1 MVSKKKKRAEKA
13 KTKLKPKTAPG
24 KHLPKGTNVTK
35 TEFKVSKIVIPSQL
49 RGADQSGPV
58 TKKKLGLKDVLSKL
72 GHFSQSVRTDG
83 LEGLKELVTGPQ
95 GGSLVLDNLASIVT
109 KVTPITADKEPKIRS
124 AAVSLLEAILKHVP
138 PPTLEPLHG
147 FLSAHLC
154 CGLSHIDAS
163 IQFEGLT
170 LLDSLVNVA
179 PAFVADVYDQ
189 LLPNCLAQ
197 ISGQGGTKSSLSNGI
212 SDKISSL
219 KWRTAV
225 LQRLHKILMA
235 VSSHQLSSTESV
247 SISNSLTFDA
257 TTNLSCQLYSGLAT
271 SGATNWISVKD
282 LTDRVTSHPTII
294 NHINMIMPLL
304 IETWVEATAT
314 SSAKEKKG
322 SLIPPVVLD
331 LLQCELGVIE
341 QLIELSKSWEKS
353 HGQTAKILPIIE
365 STYLKD
371 FTTHFVSFLPYSLSS
386 TKGTTSHQD
395 CLGENLQLGQLY
407 LSLASNPSPDIL
419 ANLIQLVTK
428 ALVKKQQLVKVV
440 AVVRLLLDCPS
451 LPGEEGERC
460 LELLEKEYPSLP
472 LKSAART
479 AVLNLFID
487 LILAGRHVDTL
498 EGWVGSLGP
507 GLCKDGADSKTSLKI
522 LNACL
527 SLAKQANST
536 VSRAFGENDKSILG
550 WAESLEDDGFRRTAV
565 EKVNFIL
572 YYHGGTRID

>member
-1 MVSKKKKRAEKA
+1 MVSKKNKRAEKA

-35 TEFKVSKIVIPSQL
+35 TEFKVAKIVIPSQL
-49 RGADQSGPV
+49 GNADQSGPV
-58 TKKKLGLKDVLSKL
+58 TKKKLGLKDVLKKL
-72 GHFSQSVRTDG
+72 CHFSQTVRTDG

-124 AAVSLLEAILKHVP
+124 AAVGLLEAVLKHVP

-170 LLDSLVNVA
+170 LLDSLVSVA
-179 PAFVADVYDQ
+179 PGFVADVYDQ

-197 ISGQGGTKSSLSNGI
+197 ISGQGTKSSLSSGI
-212 SDKISSL
+212 SDRISSL

-235 VSSHQLSSTESV
+235 VSAHQISSNESV
-247 SISNSLTFDA
+247 SICSSLTFDA
-257 TTNLSCQLYSGLAT
+257 TTNLSCNVYSGLAT
-271 SGATNWISVKD
+271 SGTADWISVKD
-282 LTDRVTSHPTII
+282 LSNRQTSHPTII

-314 SSAKEKKG
+314 SSSKEKKG
-322 SLIPPVVLD
+322 SLIPPDVLD

-353 HGQTAKILPIIE
+353 HGQAAQIMPVIE

-386 TKGTTSHQD
+386 TKGTSSHQD

-407 LSLASNPSPDIL
+407 LSLASNPSPEIL
-419 ANLIQLVTK
+419 TSLLQLVTK
-428 ALVKKQQLVKVV
+428 SLAKRQHLAKVV
-440 AVVRLLLDCPS
+440 AVVRLLLDCS
-451 LPGEEGERC
+451 SIPGEERERC
-460 LELLEKEYPSLP
+460 LRLLEQQYPDLP
-472 LKSAART
+472 LKSAARK
-479 AVLNLFID
+479 AVLDLFID
-487 LILAGRHVDTL
+487 LILAGRYVDTL
-498 EGWVGSLGP
+498 EGWVGNLGP
-507 GLCKDGADSKTSLKI
+507 GLCKDGLDFATSLKI

-536 VSRAFGENDKSILG
+536 VSRAFGQHNKSILG
-550 WAESLEDDGFRRTAV
+550 WAESLQDDGFRRTAV

-572 YYHGGTRID
+572 YYNGGTRID

>member
-35 TEFKVSKIVIPSQL
+35 TEFKVTKIVIPSQL
-49 RGADQSGPV
+49 SRADQSGPV

-95 GGSLVLDNLASIVT
+95 GRSLVLENLASIVN
-109 KVTPITADKEPKIRS
+109 KVTPITADKEPKIRAS
-124 AAVSLLEAILKHVP
+124 AVSLLEAILKHVP

-163 IQFEGLT
+163 IQFEGLS

-179 PAFVADVYDQ
+179 PAFVSDVYDQ

-197 ISGQGGTKSSLSNGI
+197 ISGQGKNSSLSTGV
-212 SDKISSL
+212 SDRISSL

-225 LQRLHKILMA
+225 LQRLHKILQA
-235 VSSHQLSSTESV
+235 VSAHQSSSRGSK
-247 SISNSLTFDA
+247 SISNNLSFDGTTHLSCNLHSGMA
-257 TTNLSCQLYSGLAT
+257 TTGTAE
-271 SGATNWISVKD
+271 WIGVKD
-282 LTDRVTSHPTII
+282 LSNKQICDPTII
-294 NHINMIMPLL
+294 SHIDMVMPLL

-314 SSAKEKKG
+314 SSSKEKKG
-322 SLIPPVVLD
+322 SLIPPQVLD

-341 QLIELSKSWEKS
+341 QLIDLSIFWEKT
-353 HGQTAKILPIIE
+353 HGQKGKILSIF
-365 STYLKD
+365 SSSYLKD

-395 CLGENLQLGQLY
+395 CLAENLQLGQLY
-407 LSLASNPSPDIL
+407 LSLTSDPSPELL
-419 ANLIQLVTK
+419 APLLQLVIK
-428 ALVKKQQLVKVV
+428 ALTKKQQLVKVV
-440 AVVRLLLDCPS
+440 AVLRLLLDTS
-451 LPGEEGERC
+451 AFSRQDGERC
-460 LELLEKEYPSLP
+460 IELLEQEYPLLP
-472 LKSAART
+472 LKSAAKT
-479 AVLNLFID
+479 AVLDLFID
-487 LILAGRHVDTL
+487 LILAGRFTQSL
-498 EGWVGSLGP
+498 EGWLASLGS
-507 GLCKDGADSKTSLKI
+507 GLCHGGLDHATSAKI

-527 SLAKQANST
+527 LLAKQANPT
-536 VSRAFGENDKSILG
+536 VIKTFGGLDQQIIG
-550 WAESLEDDGFRRTAV
+550 WAESLDDVSYRGIA
-565 EKVNFIL
+565 KQKIKCIL
-572 YYHGGTRID
+572 YYGGTKID

>member
-24 KHLPKGTNVTK
+24 KHLPKGTNITK
-35 TEFKVSKIVIPSQL
+35 TEFKVTKIVIPSQL
-49 RGADQSGPV
+49 SRADQSGPI

-83 LEGLKELVTGPQ
+83 LDGLKELVTGAQ
-95 GGSLVLDNLASIVT
+95 GGSLVLENLASIVT
-109 KVTPITADKEPKIRS
+109 KVLPMTSDKEPKLRTS
-124 AAVSLLEAILKHVP
+124 AVTLLEAVLKHVP

-170 LLDSLVNVA
+170 LLDSLVTVA

-197 ISGQGGTKSSLSNGI
+197 ISSQGKKSSLSTGV
-212 SDKISSL
+212 SDRISSL

-225 LQRLHKILMA
+225 LQRLHKILQA
-235 VSSHQLSSTESV
+235 VSAHQLSSRESET
-247 SISNSLTFDA
+247 ICNSLSFDSSS
-257 TTNLSCQLYSGLAT
+257 TMSCKLYSGLAT
-271 SGATNWISVKD
+271 SGTAEWIGVKD
-282 LTDRVTSHPTII
+282 LSNRQICQPTIL
-294 NHINMIMPLL
+294 NHIHLIMPLL

-314 SSAKEKKG
+314 SSSKEKKG
-322 SLIPPVVLD
+322 SLIPPEVLD

-341 QLIELSKSWEKS
+341 QLIHLANLWEKS
-353 HGQTAKILPIIE
+353 YGQKGKILSVFE
-365 STYLKD
+365 SSYLKD
-371 FTTHFVSFLPYSLSS
+371 FIAHFVCFLPYSLSS

-407 LSLASNPSPDIL
+407 LSMTKDPSPEL
-419 ANLIQLVTK
+419 LTSLLQLVIK
-428 ALVKKQQLVKVV
+428 AVAKKQQMVKVV
-440 AVVRLLLDCPS
+440 CVVRLLLDTPS
-451 LPGEEGERC
+451 FPTQDGERC
-460 LELLEKEYPSLP
+460 IELLEREYSSLP

-479 AVLNLFID
+479 AVLDLFID
-487 LILAGRHVDTL
+487 LILAGRFTQSL
-498 EGWVGSLGP
+498 EGWVECLGV
-507 GLCKDGADSKTSLKI
+507 GLCSDGFDQATSSKI

-527 SLAKQANST
+527 ALAKQANKT
-536 VSRAFGENDKSILG
+536 VIKTFGQNDKKIIG
-550 WAESLEDDGFRRTAV
+550 WAESLDDGSYRRNA
-565 EKVNFIL
+565 EQKIKFIL
-572 YYHGGTRID
+572 YYGGTRID